1 MATAGS
7 CLGKPARPKPQYL
20 PGLLSFINYIKYSHD
35 NPRVFRHYEVK
46 FLGNNRSTVSGRYIV
61 LVGIASFL
69 LAIVFTYFSEY
80 FTSKLNSIILSLV
93 FLFLIILIN
102 IAADI
107 VGTAVTAASHVP
119 FNAKSAK
126 RVRGAPHGLQLIKN
140 ADKVANLT
148 NDMLSDITTTVGG
161 ALGISIAVQII
172 KLNPDMSQFWLNILI
187 TAFIA
192 AVIVSGKAFS
202 KKIALS
208 RPNDVIFFVGRIL
221 ARVEETTGYSP
232 FRKNRTP
239 RNKRGE

>member
-1 MATAGS
+1 M
-7 CLGKPARPKPQYL
+7 CIP
-20 PGLLSFINYIKYSHD
+20 F
-35 NPRVFRHYEVK
+35 FEVK
-46 FLGNNRSTVSGRYIV
+46 LLGNNKSTVSGRYIV
-61 LVGIASFL
+61 LVGIASLF
-69 LAIVFTYFSEY
+69 LAIVFTFFSEY
-80 FTSKLNSIILSLV
+80 FTSKLNSIILALV
-93 FLFLIILIN
+93 FLVFVILIN
-102 IAADI
+102 IAADV
-107 VGTAVTAASHVP
+107 VGTAVTAASHIP

-126 RVRGAPHGLQLIKN
+126 RVKGAPQGLQLIKN

-161 ALGISIAVQII
+161 ALGISIAMQII
-172 KLNPDMSQFWLNILI
+172 SLNPAISQFWLNILV

-208 RPNDVIFFVGRIL
+208 HPNDVIFFVGRVL

-232 FRKNRTP
+232 FRKKRAP

>member
-20 PGLLSFINYIKYSHD
+20 SGLLSFITLHKPFYYLACKS
-35 NPRVFRHYEVK
+35 FFEVK
-46 FLGNNRSTVSGRYIV
+46 FLGNKKSTVSGRYIV
-61 LVGIASFL
+61 FVGIVSLL
-69 LAIVFTYFSEY
+69 LAIVFTFFSEY
-80 FTSKLNSIILSLV
+80 FTSKLNSIVLALV
-93 FLFLIILIN
+93 FLSFVILIN
-102 IAADI
+102 IAADV

-126 RVRGAPHGLQLIKN
+126 KIRGASHGLQLVKN

-161 ALGISIAVQII
+161 ALGISIALQVIS
-172 KLNPDMSQFWLNILI
+172 LNPGISQFWLNILI

-192 AVIVSGKAFS
+192 AVIVSAKAYS

-208 RPNDVIFFVGRIL
+208 YPNDVIFFVGRIL
-221 ARVEETTGYSP
+221 AAIEETTGYSP
-232 FRKNRTP
+232 FKKKRISRG
-239 RNKRGE
+239 KRGD

>member
-1 MATAGS
+1 M
-7 CLGKPARPKPQYL
+7 
-20 PGLLSFINYIKYSHD
+20 
-35 NPRVFRHYEVK
+35 
-46 FLGNNRSTVSGRYIV
+46 GNNKSTVSGRYIV

-80 FTSKLNSIILSLV
+80 FTLKLNSIILAV
-93 FLFLIILIN
+93 FFLIVIILIN
-102 IAADI
+102 IAADV

-126 RVRGAPHGLQLIKN
+126 RIRGASQGLQLIRN

-161 ALGISIAVQII
+161 ALGISMVVQII
-172 KLNPDMSQFWLNILI
+172 KLNPDLNQFWLNILM

-192 AVIVSGKAFS
+192 AVIVSGKAIS

-208 RPNDVIFFVGRIL
+208 YPNDVIFFVGRML
-221 ARVEETTGYSP
+221 AGVEETTGYSP
-232 FRKNRTP
+232 FRKNRAP
-239 RNKRGE
+239 RNKKDE

>member
-1 MATAGS
+1 M
-7 CLGKPARPKPQYL
+7 
-20 PGLLSFINYIKYSHD
+20 N
-35 NPRVFRHYEVK
+35 
-46 FLGNNRSTVSGRYIV
+46 FLGNNKSTVSGRYIV
-61 LVGIASFL
+61 IVGLSSFF
-69 LAIVFTYFSEY
+69 LAVIFTYLSEY

-93 FLFLIILIN
+93 FLFIIILIN

-126 RVRGAPHGLQLIKN
+126 RIRGAPHGLQLIKN

-161 ALGISIAVQII
+161 ALGISIVVQIVKYGPAI
-172 KLNPDMSQFWLNILI
+172 SQFWLNILI

-202 KKIALS
+202 KKIALTH
-208 RPNDVIFFVGRIL
+208 PDDVIFLVGRLL
-221 ARVEETTGYSP
+221 AKVEETTGYSP
-232 FRKNRTP
+232 FRKTRAP